1 MPIFSNVVILFNDE
15 AFIVVGQLNEGN
27 SKNGIRLNLEQN
39 VQTYNTVL
47 AWVKALGTR
56 LSYYLQHPCMVH
68 DVVCDLRA
76 HKGCAQTIRANV
88 HFVII
93 IS

>member
-56 LSYYLQHPCMVH
+56 LNYYLQYPCMVH
-68 DVVCDLRA
+68 
-76 HKGCAQTIRANV
+76 
-88 HFVII
+88 
-93 IS
+93 